1 MFSSLPARPLSV
13 DELQSL
19 HKTSS
24 LVAAA
29 PINVVLDPD
38 QDRSRSLV
46 VSAVLV
52 TEASVVGVSY
62 DPTEQSWNKVIQKE
76 NGPDSEKGPDGTV
89 ESVVMEVESALEQ
102 EAERL
107 EKDGE
112 VGEVFG
118 SDLEGG
124 VNADYR
130 DGTELNKVLQKQ
142 YDEFTQN
149 KSE

>member
-1 MFSSLPARPLSV
+1 MLSSLPARPLSV

-19 HKTSS
+19 HRSGS

-46 VSAVLV
+46 VSAVLA
-52 TEASVVGVSY
+52 TEAFVVGVSY
-62 DPTEQSWNKVIQKE
+62 DPSDQTWNKVIQKE
-76 NGPDSEKGPDGTV
+76 NGPESEKGPDGTV
-89 ESVVMEVESALEQ
+89 ESVIMEAESALEQ

-107 EKDGE
+107 EEDGE
-112 VGEVFG
+112 VGEIFG
-118 SDLEGG
+118 SDVEDG

-142 YDEFTQN
+142 YNEYTQ
-149 KSE
+149 E

>member
-1 MFSSLPARPLSV
+1 MLSSLPARPLSV

-19 HKTSS
+19 HRSGS

-46 VSAVLV
+46 VSAVLA
-52 TEASVVGVSY
+52 TESYVVGVSY
-62 DPTEQSWNKVIQKE
+62 DPAKQTWNKVIQKE
-76 NGPDSEKGPDGTV
+76 NRPDSEKGPDGTV
-89 ESVVMEVESALEQ
+89 ESVVMEVEDALEQ

-107 EKDGE
+107 EEDDE
-112 VGEVFG
+112 VGEIFD
-118 SDLEGG
+118 SDVEGG

-142 YDEFTQN
+142 YDEYTQ
-149 KSE
+149 E

>member
-1 MFSSLPARPLSV
+1 MLSSLPARPLSV

-19 HKTSS
+19 HRSGS

-46 VSAVLV
+46 VSAVLA
-52 TEASVVGVSY
+52 TEAFVVGVSY
-62 DPTEQSWNKVIQKE
+62 DPSDQTWNKIIQKE
-76 NGPDSEKGPDGTV
+76 NGPESEKGPDGTV
-89 ESVVMEVESALEQ
+89 ESVVMEAESALEQ

-107 EKDGE
+107 EEDGE
-112 VGEVFG
+112 VGEIFG
-118 SDLEGG
+118 SDVEDG

-142 YDEFTQN
+142 YNEYTQ
-149 KSE
+149 E

>member
-1 MFSSLPARPLSV
+1 MLSSLPTRPLSV

-19 HKTSS
+19 HRSGS

-46 VSAVLV
+46 VSAVLA
-52 TEASVVGVSY
+52 TEAFVVGVSY
-62 DPTEQSWNKVIQKE
+62 DPSDQTWNKVIQKE
-76 NGPDSEKGPDGTV
+76 NGPESEKGPDGTV
-89 ESVVMEVESALEQ
+89 ESVIMEAESALEQ

-107 EKDGE
+107 EEDGE
-112 VGEVFG
+112 VGEIFG
-118 SDLEGG
+118 SDVEDG

-142 YDEFTQN
+142 YDEYTQ
-149 KSE
+149 E